1 MNAKICGFCRIAQ
14 ARYVGIFLVLLG
26 AASVRAD
33 TPILGASSITFRP
46 LPSGLRVVVKESHA
60 TNLVSLWVGVRA
72 GSRFETPQ
80 NNGASHLIEH
90 LVYRGSA
97 HTKPGEVMQIIED
110 AGGVSN
116 AETEKD
122 YTHYYAIVT
131 SEHFPKVLNALSD
144 AILHPTFDPA
154 ELNNEKRA
162 VVLELQR
169 HDSNPINMAEDAAT
183 SDFFRVHPYRLIAG
197 GTEESVRR
205 LSREMLQEFHRKFYV
220 AGNMS
225 VVVVGDV
232 KASEVIEQVAQAFA
246 SASTSPPPQTTI
258 PAEPL
263 VKGVRRVTRT
273 APLEQVMISFA
284 FRAPGIV
291 KPEDVWTM
299 DVLMTLLGEGRAS
312 RLYRTL
318 QERSPIVTA
327 FETTYLTRRDPGVF
341 LISAIVPDAN
351 VEKAQRLILNEIQ
364 SVRRDLVSDAELG
377 RAKGLVIGQYAGQ
390 NETVDGQAGVLCFY
404 ETLSH
409 YADAVNY
416 VDNVR
421 KVSAEQLRRV
431 AQTYLDP
438 ESYTVAILRP
448 PARPPSS
455 KDVPKKDARRFE
467 RRGVGAYGGMGGRKD
482 GSGDAHTRTRPY
494 AHRIAYAAPPATVKN
509 APMKTTLPNGMTVI
523 VHEDHSSRIVAL
535 SAFVKMGAKHE
546 TRAGG
551 GVRYFLQ
558 AMLMRGTMSRAAGLI
573 ENELAAMGA
582 SMDVAVGP
590 DYVELWAT
598 GGSESVDQLIT
609 LLADVL
615 RNPRFDE
622 QEVEK
627 VRQDL
632 LNQIEAEEDA
642 PRLPA
647 QRALNEA
654 LFQNE
659 EREPVGYGLSLIGYE
674 DSIKRIRREDLLNF
688 YRAYYAPNNIVF
700 VAAGDL
706 NAAEVTRK
714 ITRAF
719 ADFPSRSVPQVPPPR
734 LAEVLNK
741 PQLIVLEEPRKNA
754 LILVGFRL
762 PPPSHPDYPALRLIA
777 TVLGEGQSSRLVKTM
792 RDGLGLAYAVGTTF
806 SEFADASQLT
816 AFVECPADSP
826 ERVKNHLLNEFRRLR
841 DEPISAQELQRAK
854 NHRLGRFALDHQRNR
869 QRAWHWGVFECWGVG
884 YQFNEEYAEKMKSV
898 TAADVQRVA
907 QKYFER
913 YVVVL
918 VMPSNDKG

>member
-1 MNAKICGFCRIAQ
+1 MNVKRNGFL
-14 ARYVGIFLVLLG
+14 FLVMLS
-26 AASVRAD
+26 AATCACAD
-33 TPILGASSITFRP
+33 APILDASSITFRQ
-46 LPSGLRVVVKESHA
+46 LPNGLRVVVKESHA
-60 TNLVSLWVGVRA
+60 TSLVALYVGVRV
-72 GSRFETPQ
+72 GSRYETPQ

-90 LVYRGSA
+90 IVYRGSA
-97 HTKPGEVMQIIED
+97 HTQPGEVMQIIED

-131 SEHFPKVLNALSD
+131 SDHFPRVLHALSD
-144 AILHPTFDPA
+144 AILHPTFDPV
-154 ELNNEKRA
+154 ELQNEKRA
-162 VVLELQR
+162 VILELQR
-169 HDSNPINMAEDAAT
+169 HDSNPINVAEDAAT
-183 SDFFRVHPYRLIAG
+183 SDFFRAHPYRLIAG

-205 LSREMLQEFHRKFYV
+205 LAREVLQEFHRKFYV
-220 AGNMS
+220 ASNMS

-232 KASEVIEQVAQAFA
+232 KANEAIEQIAQAFA
-246 SASTSPPPQTTI
+246 SASTSPPPPIAI
-258 PAEPL
+258 PPEPL
-263 VKGVRRVTRT
+263 TKGVRRTART
-273 APLEQVMISFA
+273 APLEQAMISLA

-291 KPEDVWTM
+291 QPEDVWAM
-299 DVLMTLLGEGRAS
+299 DVLMTLLGEGRTS
-312 RLYRTL
+312 RLYHAL

-351 VEKAQRLILNEIQ
+351 VEKAERAILSEIQ
-364 SVRRDLVSDAELG
+364 SVRRDLVPDAELW
-377 RAKGLVIGQYAGQ
+377 RAKGVLIGQYLGQ
-390 NETVDGQAGVLCFY
+390 TETVDGQAGVLCFY
-404 ETLSH
+404 ETLSN

-421 KVSAEQLRRV
+421 KVTAEQLRRV

-438 ESYTVAILRP
+438 ESYVVAVLRP

-467 RRGVGAYGGMGGRKD
+467 RRDVWAYGKR
-482 GSGDAHTRTRPY
+482 DAHTLIHPY
-494 AHRIAYAAPPATVKN
+494 AQTIAYAAPPATPKN
-509 APMKTTLPNGMTVI
+509 APTKTTLPNGMTI
-523 VHEDHSSRIVAL
+523 ITHEDHSSRIVAL

-546 TRAGG
+546 TRAGA

-558 AMLMRGTMSRAAGLI
+558 AMLMRGTVNRSAQQI
-573 ENELAAMGA
+573 ENGLAAMGA

-598 GGSESVDQLIT
+598 GGSESTEQLIT

-615 RNPRFDE
+615 RHPRFDG

-632 LNQIEAEEDA
+632 LNQIEAEKDT

-659 EREPVGYGLSLIGYE
+659 EKEPVGYGLSLIGYE
-674 DSIKRIRREDLLNF
+674 DSIKRIQREDLLNF
-688 YRAYYAPNNIVF
+688 YRAYYAPNNIVL
-700 VAAGDL
+700 VVAGDI
-706 NAAEVTRK
+706 NAAEVTRQ

-719 ADFPSRSVPQVPPPR
+719 ADFPARSVPQVSPPR
-734 LAEVLNK
+734 WAEVPNK
-741 PQLIVLEEPRKNA
+741 PHLIVLEEPRKNA

-762 PPPSHPDYPALRLIA
+762 PPPSHPDYPALRLLA
-777 TVLGEGQSSRLVKTM
+777 TALGEGQSSRLVKTL
-792 RDGLGLAYAVGTTF
+792 RDRLGLAYAVGATF

-826 ERVKNHLLNEFRRLR
+826 DMAKNYLLDEIRRLR
-841 DEPISAQELQRAK
+841 EEPLSAQELQRAR

-884 YQFNEEYAEKMKSV
+884 YQFNEEYTEKMKSV

-907 QKYFER
+907 QKYLGR

-918 VMPSNDKG
+918 VMPSSDRG